1 MRNFAASPCEL
12 YGMTHRK
19 TLFAA
24 LVAGFLAHPAAA
36 ADRPVVVELFTSQ
49 GCSSCPPADALL
61 GELAQRKDVLAL
73 AYHVDYWDRLG
84 WKDPFSSAAATRRQR
99 QYGDQF
105 RLRAIYTPQIVV
117 DGRAEMVGSDRRA
130 VTRAIQ
136 AAAAPAPQFDIDLVR
151 EANDIRVHVGVD
163 AALAGARVQLVGYV
177 RSRTTRVAAGEN
189 AGRTLA
195 ETNIVVSSQILGEG
209 AGDWRVP
216 AAADRAYAVLV
227 QAQDGRMLGAA
238 ALAP

>member
-1 MRNFAASPCEL
+1 MRNFAARLCEL
-12 YGMTHRK
+12 CGMTHRK
-19 TLFAA
+19 TLFAV
-24 LVAGFLAHPAAA
+24 LFAGFLAHPVAA

-61 GELAQRKDVLAL
+61 GELAQRKDVLPL

-84 WKDPFSSAAATRRQR
+84 WKDPYSSAAATRRQR

-130 VTRAIQ
+130 VARAIQ
-136 AAAAPAPQFDIDLVR
+136 AAAPAPRFDIDLVR
-151 EANDIRVHVGVD
+151 EAGDIRVHVGAD

-177 RSRTTRVAAGEN
+177 RGRTTRVTAGEN

-195 ETNIVVSSQILGEG
+195 EANIVVSSEVLGEG

-216 AAADRAYAVLV
+216 VAADRAYAVLV
-227 QAQDGRMLGAA
+227 QGTDGRMLGAA

>member
-1 MRNFAASPCEL
+1 
-12 YGMTHRK
+12 MTHRK

-24 LVAGFLAHPAAA
+24 LFAGFLAHPVAA

-84 WKDPFSSAAATRRQR
+84 WKDPYSSAAATRRQR

-130 VTRAIQ
+130 VARAIQ
-136 AAAAPAPQFDIDLVR
+136 AAAQATAAPAPRFDIDLVR
-151 EANDIRVHVGVD
+151 EANDIRVHVGAD

-177 RSRTTRVAAGEN
+177 RGRTTRVTAGEN

-195 ETNIVVSSQILGEG
+195 EANIVVSSEILGEG

-227 QAQDGRMLGAA
+227 LAPDGRILGAA

>member
-1 MRNFAASPCEL
+1 
-12 YGMTHRK
+12 MTHRK

-24 LVAGFLAHPAAA
+24 LFAGFLAHPVAA

-49 GCSSCPPADALL
+49 GCSSCP
-61 GELAQRKDVLAL
+61 
-73 AYHVDYWDRLG
+73 
-84 WKDPFSSAAATRRQR
+84 DPYSSAAATRRQR

-130 VTRAIQ
+130 VARAIQ
-136 AAAAPAPQFDIDLVR
+136 AAAQATAAPAPRFDIDLVR
-151 EANDIRVHVGVD
+151 EANDIRVHVGAD

-177 RSRTTRVAAGEN
+177 RGRTTRVTAGEN

-195 ETNIVVSSQILGEG
+195 EANIVVSSEILGEG
-209 AGDWRVP
+209 AGEWRVP

-227 QAQDGRMLGAA
+227 QAPDGRILGAA

>member
-1 MRNFAASPCEL
+1 
-12 YGMTHRK
+12 MTHRK

-24 LVAGFLAHPAAA
+24 LFAGFLAHPVAA

-84 WKDPFSSAAATRRQR
+84 WKDPYSSAAATRRQR

-130 VTRAIQ
+130 VARAIQ
-136 AAAAPAPQFDIDLVR
+136 AAAQATAAPAPRFDIDLVR
-151 EANDIRVHVGVD
+151 EANDIRVHVGAD

-177 RSRTTRVAAGEN
+177 RGRTTRVTAGEN
-189 AGRTLA
+189 AGRMLA
-195 ETNIVVSSQILGEG
+195 EANIVVSSEILSEG

-227 QAQDGRMLGAA
+227 QAPDGRILGAA